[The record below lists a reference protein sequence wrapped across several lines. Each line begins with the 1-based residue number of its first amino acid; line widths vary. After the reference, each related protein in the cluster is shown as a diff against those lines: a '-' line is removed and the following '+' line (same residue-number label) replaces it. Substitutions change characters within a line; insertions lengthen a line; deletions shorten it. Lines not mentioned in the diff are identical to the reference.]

1 MEKGKKMGV
10 ALVGLG
16 EYAIGEL
23 IPSLKETE
31 YCYLAGLVSGD
42 AKKRDHLANEA
53 GLKKQNLYT
62 YDNFDRIAENP
73 DIDVV
78 YITLPNSMHAE
89 YCIRA
94 ARAGK
99 HIICEKPLAMDLD
112 ECHRIRD
119 EVDAAG
125 VRFSM
130 GYRLH
135 FDPYNKE
142 MMRLGQEE
150 VFGPVRKLVLRNS
163 MELND
168 DGAWRI
174 DAERSGGGP
183 LMNNGIYCI
192 QAAIY
197 VTGKLPV
204 AVEAGFAPKTNP
216 ERFNE
221 VPEGVEWT
229 MFFEDGITAV
239 CETSYVK
246 NQSLMRAEAGDGWF
260 ELDPAYEYAD
270 LKGRTSLGEMYFPPV
285 KQQAKQMDDFAQC
298 ILNGSD
304 TRVPLEMGIRDME
317 IIAAIYDSARSGER
331 VELHLDAYAALSE
344 Y

>member
-1 MEKGKKMGV
+1 MEKKKKLGV

-23 IPSLKETE
+23 IPSLQETE
-31 YCYLAGLVSGD
+31 HCYLAGLVSGD
-42 AKKRDHLANEA
+42 VEKLDHWGKEA
-53 GLKKQNLYT
+53 GLESRALYS
-62 YDNFDRIAENP
+62 YDNFDQIVKNP
-73 DIDVV
+73 DIDIV

-94 ARAGK
+94 TRARK

-112 ECHRIRD
+112 ECRRIQEAVGD
-119 EVDAAG
+119 AG

-135 FDPYNKE
+135 FDPYHME
-142 MMRLGQEE
+142 AMRLGQQE

-163 MELND
+163 MEVD
-168 DGAWRI
+168 DDSAWRI
-174 DAERSGGGP
+174 DVERSGGGP

-197 VTGKLPV
+197 ITGKLPV
-204 AVEAGFAPKTNP
+204 AVEARFAPKTNP

-229 MFFEDGITAV
+229 MFFEDGATAV

-246 NQSLMRAEAGDGWF
+246 KQSLMRAEAGDGWF
-260 ELDPAYEYAD
+260 ELDPAYEYGD
-270 LKGRTSLGEMYFPPV
+270 LKGKTSLGEMHFPPV

-298 ILNGSD
+298 IRNGSD

-317 IIAAIYDSARSGER
+317 IITATYESARSGER
-331 VELHLDAYAALSE
+331 VELHLDAYAALPE